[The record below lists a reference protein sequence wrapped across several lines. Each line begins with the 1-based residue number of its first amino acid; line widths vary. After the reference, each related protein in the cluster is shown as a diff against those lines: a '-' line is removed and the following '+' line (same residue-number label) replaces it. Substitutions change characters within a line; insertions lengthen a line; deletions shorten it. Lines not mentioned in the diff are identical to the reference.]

1 MQLRRLFYLLIA
13 LCLCMSFLS
22 CDKQG
27 MPYPEGIMGNG
38 DIEAIVVNE
47 GGINSNAGC
56 ISLIYKD
63 STVVVD
69 VFQDVNHRPLGDVAQ
84 SIAMINGKYFVALD
98 NSKKVEVIDPITFKS
113 LGTILYSQ
121 AGSPRQIVPI
131 SETEAVVSDLRQ
143 QLVRIRTVPPYG
155 PPLEYISVPRWIEY
169 LVSTE
174 NKVFGMTQ
182 GGLYVF
188 DADNINKEFARVIKD
203 IYNEEDTKTC
213 QMLVDKNGMIWG
225 LMNQKRGGS
234 VTGITLKCVD
244 PKREKVVKSYTLP
257 IGNPDS
263 QIPGEIIGYINYNR
277 TDIDPTGTWIYFNVK
292 TRSIKKNDKGE
303 KEQQSVYRMNVE
315 TGTFELYQNL
325 PGVSMMYGFAVSPEG
340 EIYLCDC
347 LDYTRQRGYIRHYLR
362 DGTKISHRVG
372 VYPSQ
377 IYFPRNRQ

>member
-143 QLVRIRTVPPYG
+143 QLVRIRTVTPYG

-225 LMNQKRGGS
+225 LMNQKRSGS

-362 DGTKISHRVG
+362 DGTKISHKVG

-377 IYFPRNRQ
+377 IYFPKNRQ

>member
-1 MQLRRLFYLLIA
+1 MHLKRLFYLLMA
-13 LCLCMSFLS
+13 LCLCMSFSS
-22 CDKQG
+22 CDKRG
-27 MPYPEGIMGNG
+27 MPYPEGIMGDG
-38 DIEAIVVNE
+38 EIEAIIVNE

-56 ISLIYKD
+56 ISLIYRD
-63 STVVVD
+63 STVIVD

-84 SIAMINGKYFVALD
+84 SITMINGKNFVALD
-98 NSKKVEVIDPITFKS
+98 NSKKVEVIDPVTFKS

-155 PPLEYISVPRWIEY
+155 SPLEYISVPRWIEY
-169 LVSTE
+169 LVSVE

-244 PKREKVVKSYTLP
+244 PKREKVVKSHTLP
-257 IGNPDS
+257 IENPNS

-292 TRSIKKNDKGE
+292 TRSIEENDKGE

-315 TGTFELYQNL
+315 TGTFEFYQNL

>member
-131 SETEAVVSDLRQ
+131 RKRKLS
-143 QLVRIRTVPPYG
+143 
-155 PPLEYISVPRWIEY
+155 Y
-169 LVSTE
+169 L
-174 NKVFGMTQ
+174 
-182 GGLYVF
+182 
-188 DADNINKEFARVIKD
+188 I
-203 IYNEEDTKTC
+203 
-213 QMLVDKNGMIWG
+213 
-225 LMNQKRGGS
+225 
-234 VTGITLKCVD
+234 
-244 PKREKVVKSYTLP
+244 
-257 IGNPDS
+257 
-263 QIPGEIIGYINYNR
+263 
-277 TDIDPTGTWIYFNVK
+277 
-292 TRSIKKNDKGE
+292 
-303 KEQQSVYRMNVE
+303 
-315 TGTFELYQNL
+315 
-325 PGVSMMYGFAVSPEG
+325 
-340 EIYLCDC
+340 
-347 LDYTRQRGYIRHYLR
+347 
-362 DGTKISHRVG
+362 
-372 VYPSQ
+372 
-377 IYFPRNRQ
+377 

>member
-1 MQLRRLFYLLIA
+1 MLTKKWFYLLAILITAIA
-13 LCLCMSFLS
+13 PTS
-22 CDKQG
+22 CDKPG
-27 MPYPEGIMGNG
+27 MPYPAGVIGNG
-38 DIEAIVVNE
+38 EIEAIVVNE

-63 STVVVD
+63 SSVVVD
-69 VFQDVNHRPLGDVAQ
+69 IFQDVNHRPLGDVAQ
-84 SIAMINGKYFVALD
+84 SIAMINGKYFVTLD
-98 NSKKVEVIDPITFKS
+98 NSKKIEIIDPVTFKS
-113 LGTILYSQ
+113 AGTILYTQ

-169 LVSTE
+169 MVTAE
-174 NKVFGMTQ
+174 NKLFGMTQ

-188 DADNINKEFARVIKD
+188 DTDNMNKESARIIKE
-203 IYNEEDTKTC
+203 IRNEEDTKTC

-225 LMNQKRGGS
+225 LMNQKSGAS

-244 PKREKVVKSYTLP
+244 PKREKVVKSHTLP
-257 IGNPDS
+257 IHPDS
-263 QIPGEIIGYINYNR
+263 QTPGEIIGHINYNR

-292 TRSIKKNDKGE
+292 TRSTEKNDNGE

-315 TGTFELYQNL
+315 TGAFELYQHL
-325 PGVSMMYGFAVSPEG
+325 PEVSMMYGFAVSPEG

-347 LDYTRQRGYIRHYLR
+347 LDYTRQRGYIRHYRR
-362 DGTKISHRVG
+362 DGTKISHKVG

-377 IYFPRNRQ
+377 IYFPKKRQ

>member
-1 MQLRRLFYLLIA
+1 
-13 LCLCMSFLS
+13 
-22 CDKQG
+22 
-27 MPYPEGIMGNG
+27 
-38 DIEAIVVNE
+38 
-47 GGINSNAGC
+47 
-56 ISLIYKD
+56 
-63 STVVVD
+63 
-69 VFQDVNHRPLGDVAQ
+69 
-84 SIAMINGKYFVALD
+84 
-98 NSKKVEVIDPITFKS
+98 
-113 LGTILYSQ
+113 
-121 AGSPRQIVPI
+121 
-131 SETEAVVSDLRQ
+131 
-143 QLVRIRTVPPYG
+143 
-155 PPLEYISVPRWIEY
+155 
-169 LVSTE
+169 
-174 NKVFGMTQ
+174 MTQ

-244 PKREKVVKSYTLP
+244 PKREKVVKSHTLP
-257 IGNPDS
+257 IENPNS

-292 TRSIKKNDKGE
+292 TRSIEENDKGE

-315 TGTFELYQNL
+315 TGTFEFYQNL